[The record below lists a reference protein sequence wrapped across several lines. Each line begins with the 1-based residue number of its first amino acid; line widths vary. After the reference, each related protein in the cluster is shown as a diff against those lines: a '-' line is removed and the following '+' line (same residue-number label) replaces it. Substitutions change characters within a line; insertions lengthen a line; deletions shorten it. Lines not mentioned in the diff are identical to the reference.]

1 MSPVRR
7 LDSLRHDAAAAAKA
21 HSGVVSRT
29 ALAEL
34 GIDARMVAREVAAGR
49 WRTHG
54 RQTVAMHTGELDDVA
69 KRWRA
74 VWEVGTRVAAV
85 DGVSALQA
93 AGMTGFEEPTVH
105 VSVVHRIAL
114 RSHTDLRVHKIIR
127 RVPQEVT
134 EAGLPR
140 VKPAYAA
147 VRAAQWACS
156 DRQAAL
162 LLVMPVQQRLVTGAQ
177 LRSAATSIPGRAR
190 RGLVRTLVRD
200 IADGAQSLG
209 ELDFA
214 ALCRQRGLPEPS
226 RQVVRE
232 GPDGRIYLDV
242 RWDNGLVVE
251 IDGTAHQSGLSVS
264 DDHLRA
270 NLVTMDGDIVLRMDL
285 VGLRLRQE
293 EFMDQ
298 VALAYLTRST
308 HHRAGAAR

>member
-1 MSPVRR
+1 M
-7 LDSLRHDAAAAAKA
+7 
-21 HSGVVSRT
+21 VSRS

-49 WRTHG
+49 WRMHG
-54 RQTVAMHTGELDDVA
+54 RQTVAMHTGELDDA
-69 KRWRA
+69 ARRWRA
-74 VWEVGTRVAAV
+74 VWEVGARVAAV

-93 AGMTGFEEPTVH
+93 AGMTGFEERVVH
-105 VSVVHRIAL
+105 VSVVHRVAL
-114 RSHTDLRVHKIIR
+114 RSHTDLRVHKVIR
-127 RVPQEVT
+127 RVPEEVV

-162 LLVMPVQQRLVTGAQ
+162 LLAMPVQQRLVTGAQ
-177 LRSAATSIPGRAR
+177 LLCAATAIPGRAR
-190 RGLVRTLVRD
+190 RGLVRTLVHD

-214 ALCRQRGLPEPS
+214 SLCRGRGVPEPS

-242 RWDNGLVVE
+242 RWDNGLAVE
-251 IDGTAHQSGLSVS
+251 IDGSGHQSGLSVS

-270 NLVTMDGDIVLRMDL
+270 NLVAMDGDLVLRMDL
-285 VGLRLRQE
+285 IGLRLRRE
-293 EFMDQ
+293 AFMDQ
-298 VALAYLTRST
+298 VALAHLMRST
-308 HHRAGAAR
+308 HHRARVGAGVEAL